1 VADLVIR
8 AAADNDIPAILDTL
22 RAALGESPVLRRTP
36 ELWAWKHVLNPFG
49 PSFVFVAVAGGGR
62 IAGVRAMMRW
72 RLVTPDGDVL
82 TCVRPVDTATHP
94 QYERRGIFRRLTMT
108 ALDAARAEGVHLVFN
123 TPNDKSGPGYLR
135 MGWEEVGQIGVL
147 VRPRFGRAV
156 RPDTSQPPSI
166 ASWAPGAVTVPA
178 SSMSQ
183 DREPTRLEDAKV
195 GDVRNLEISLSSLRQ
210 LWLGV
215 RWSELW
221 LDSTG
226 RRTRRQERA
235 GDIRPGRLSSFQ
247 LHPCYRRHVESE
259 VPGRVVLERD
269 PRAAGCVAGGVGAG
283 SRRQATA
290 APCLAA
296 K

>member
-8 AAADNDIPAILDTL
+8 AAADEDIPAILDTL

-49 PSFVFVAVAGGGR
+49 PSFVFVAVADGGR

-82 TCVRPVDTATHP
+82 TCLRPVDTATHP
-94 QYERRGIFRRLTMT
+94 QYERQGIFRRLTMT

-156 RPDTSQPPSI
+156 RPDTNSASI
-166 ASWAPGAVTVPA
+166 HRQLGTRGGHGAGVLDEPGPGT
-178 SSMSQ
+178 S
-183 DREPTRLEDAKV
+183 RLEDAKV
-195 GDVRNLEISLSSLRQ
+195 GDIRNLEISLSSLRQ

-221 LDSTG
+221 FDRTG
-226 RRTRRQERA
+226 RRTRRQERT

-247 LHPCYRRHVESE
+247 RRSVLSPACRGRDIW
-259 VPGRVVLERD
+259 PG
-269 PRAAGCVAGGVGAG
+269 G
-283 SRRQATA
+283 SREGLPSGGLRCRGGWCRFQASSHCGSL
-290 APCLAA
+290 PCR
-296 K
+296 